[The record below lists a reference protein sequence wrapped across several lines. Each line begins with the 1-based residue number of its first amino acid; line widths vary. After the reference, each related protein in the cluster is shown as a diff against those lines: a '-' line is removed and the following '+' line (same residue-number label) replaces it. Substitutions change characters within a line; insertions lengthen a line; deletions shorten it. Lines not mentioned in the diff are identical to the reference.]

1 MKNLLILALL
11 FSTGVAFAAKTGDDS
26 FQIGNPTSSNDKKLL
41 FDTGDGAANK
51 YILLDHSLKELS
63 TNVDKLTLGTGA
75 AANQSI
81 IFNRGGSNPT
91 IRWNEVNS
99 VLEFTNDG
107 SSFTNIGSGS
117 GAGGGGLSILATN
130 ADFEQSLALGWTATG
145 LSFTAATSGSNLLFG
160 KQSAIVD
167 SSATG
172 QTLVSDAY
180 VVPVGLY
187 GANCQAK
194 IYYKGGDATY
204 KLQALDGSNALISEQ
219 LFPGA
224 ALVASPMSIYFP
236 CPSSGSMKLAIA
248 STANG
253 AAMAIDRASIGEA
266 DIGSTNQAKFIGS
279 AHIDNSGCSF
289 TTNRGTLGSFDTNA
303 SCLAPVVD
311 LNPGPGTIDTT
322 TVTHLPKFTFKN
334 LPPGDYAV
342 TVHVTTGQ
350 AGGNSGIGI
359 SDGSTTSGVVGF
371 DNTIHTATNTTGHFS
386 YSNAGDHTFEI
397 VGISESANTIILYG
411 DTAGIVAGWNVAI
424 EVTQYPS
431 TVNRVFTP
439 SQVANSWSGYHGGSG
454 GSSAVWFTTSTTLN
468 NSQMIDDAGAVLTET
483 HNVNFGTVTSTGA
496 NKPGIV
502 WTPSRKGSYLVCV
515 QVPLYTVAS
524 NHYGYLGIAD
534 GNGKII
540 ATATNTNGS
549 SGNEIHSVS
558 ACGILDAPSTAP
570 VSANIYLAVDSG
582 STNSIETG
590 SLQAHLVDWTVF
602 QIDYALP
609 APVLVNSVV
618 SPSSGVE
625 VTVRAKFGDAG
636 GTLTTPAYCAAD
648 PCTVYSQSGSWVTAI
663 NRVGT
668 GNYTLHIAAGTFSA
682 PPTCS
687 YTVNNY
693 PSDPTFCVAGFP
705 AANTSTAINIY
716 CSDHSTVLDSSVD
729 VICMGPK

>member
-289 TTNRGTLGSFDTNA
+289 QSTRSTIGSFDTNA
-303 SCLAPVVD
+303 SCLAPIVD

-322 TVTHLPKFTFKN
+322 TVTNLPKFTFKN
-334 LPPGDYAV
+334 LPPGDYEV
-342 TVHVTTGQ
+342 TIHVTSGQ
-350 AGGNSGIGI
+350 AGGNTGIGI
-359 SDGSTTSGVVGF
+359 SDGTTVSGIGGF
-371 DNTIHTATNTTGHFS
+371 DNTNHIAMTFTGHFS
-386 YSNAGDHTFEI
+386 YSNAGDRTFEI
-397 VGISESANTIILYG
+397 VVINESGQNTIIYA
-411 DTAGIVAGWNVAI
+411 DTAGVVAGWAPKI

-439 SQVANSWSGYHGGSG
+439 SQVANSWSGYHDVDCTWSRTNVSYGDFP
-454 GSSAVWFTTSTTLN
+454 ADTSCTFAERT
-468 NSQMIDDAGAVLTET
+468 
-483 HNVNFGTVTSTGA
+483 NVNFGTVASA
-496 NKPGIV
+496 NDGTLNHNLPGIV
-502 WTPSRKGSYLVCV
+502 FTPSRPGTYHVCA
-515 QVPLYTVAS
+515 QPKTSLGANVA
-524 NHYGYLGIAD
+524 GDLQLTD
-534 GNGKII
+534 GTK
-540 ATATNTNGS
+540 
-549 SGNEIHSVS
+549 VV
-558 ACGILDAPSTAP
+558 STAEMLNDVSFAGNDLSLP
-570 VSANIYLAVDSG
+570 VCGNYRATSVAPVTLKLQGKTTS
-582 STNSIETG
+582 SSISINAASETAIEW
-590 SLQAHLVDWTVF
+590 SIF

-609 APVLVNSVV
+609 APLLVNSVV
-618 SPSSGVE
+618 TPSSGVE
-625 VTVRAKFGDAG
+625 KIARVTFGG
-636 GTLTTPAYCAAD
+636 SGTRNSCASD
-648 PCTVYSQSGSWVTAI
+648 PCTIFTQNGAVSAV
-663 NRVGT
+663 NRASAADYVIHF
-668 GNYTLHIAAGTFSA
+668 NAGTFSA
-682 PPTCS
+682 VPTC
-687 YTVNNY
+687 TMTQL
-693 PSDPTFCVAGFP
+693 D
-705 AANTSTAINIY
+705 
-716 CSDHSTVLDSSVD
+716 LDSSGALVACTTSYTTD
-729 VICMGPK
+729 TSTQVTMYCPTSNAFTANDVAVGVICMGPK